1 MNCAEGSRSVNKY
14 KYGPGLLGILS
25 VYGFGMKLVLAIV
38 IVMLIATRT

>member
-1 MNCAEGSRSVNKY
+1 MMNKF

-25 VYGFGMKLVLAIV
+25 VYGFGMKLVLAII

>member
-1 MNCAEGSRSVNKY
+1 VNKF

>member
-1 MNCAEGSRSVNKY
+1 MDKF